1 MLKNKILTP
10 EIIAS
15 IDNTIR
21 LMKELHLDNEQDK
34 KHIAG
39 RVAALEWIKTGQG
52 GKIIVNIPHDTSNC
66 HCDNN

>member
-1 MLKNKILTP
+1 MLKSKILTP
-10 EIIAS
+10 EIIES

-39 RVAALEWIKTGQG
+39 RIAALEWIKTGQG
-52 GKIIVNIPHDTSNC
+52 GKIIVNVINEPSNG
-66 HCDNN
+66 HCQ

>member
-1 MLKNKILTP
+1 MLKNKVLTP

-21 LMKELHLDNEQDK
+21 LMKDLHLDNEQDK
-34 KHIAG
+34 KHIDG

-52 GKIIVNIPHDTSNC
+52 GKIIVNVPTNMP
-66 HCDNN
+66 NAE